1 MKKWISLLSILGTMS
16 VLFTGITFAVSPK
29 FREICR
35 EYVEKTG
42 SGSVINGIDGWL
54 FLKDDLQHLG
64 AGKFWGD
71 TVATASVAKD
81 KSTADPLP
89 AIEEYSK
96 LLADRGITLY
106 LMPVPPK
113 AMIYP
118 DKLAQTIDPKAAS
131 QEVALYQEFYG
142 QLAARGVKVID
153 LLPTLIKNRDK
164 ATLYCRTDTH
174 YSGAGLDLF
183 ANAAADAIKKEGW
196 YAAMEKKDYTISKR
210 VVTIHGDLSQ
220 MAGGTGPEEEVEL
233 TVVTGKVDGKQV
245 ESDMKSP
252 VILLGDSHTLVFQA
266 GGDLYAKGAGLF
278 DNLSADLGFAVDL
291 LGVRGSGVTPARI
304 KLFQRS
310 KQNVGF
316 LEGKKALIWCFAAR
330 EFTETSDW
338 KRIPVAPELPKK

>member
-1 MKKWISLLSILGTMS
+1 MKKWISLLSFLGILS
-16 VLFTGITFAVSPK
+16 VLLAATTFAANPSFPEV
-29 FREICR
+29 CR
-35 EYVEKTG
+35 EFAERT
-42 SGSVINGIDGWL
+42 STGSVINGIDGWL
-54 FLKDDLQHLG
+54 FLKDDLRHLG

-71 TVATASVAKD
+71 AAATASAAKD
-81 KSTADPLP
+81 KSSADPLP

-96 LLADRGITLY
+96 LLAARGITLY

-113 AMIYP
+113 ALIYP
-118 DKLAQTIDPKAAS
+118 DKLAQRLDPKSSS

-142 QLAARGVKVID
+142 QLAARGVRVID
-153 LLPTLIKNRDK
+153 LLPTLLKNRDK

-183 ANAAADAIKKEGW
+183 AKAAADAIKKEGW
-196 YAAMEKKDYTISKR
+196 YAAVEKKDYTTTKR

-233 TVVTGKVDGKQV
+233 TVVAGKGDGKQV
-245 ESDMKSP
+245 ESDIKSP

-310 KQNVGF
+310 KQNDEY
-316 LEGKKALIWCFAAR
+316 LDGKKALIWCFAAR

-338 KRIPVAPELPKK
+338 KKIPVAPEQPKK